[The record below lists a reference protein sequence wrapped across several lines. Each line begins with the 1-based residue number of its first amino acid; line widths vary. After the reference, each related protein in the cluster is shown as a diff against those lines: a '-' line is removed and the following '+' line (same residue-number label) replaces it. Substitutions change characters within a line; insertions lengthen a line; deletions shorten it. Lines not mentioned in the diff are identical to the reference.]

1 MTTAK
6 NEFIGLHE
14 NCNSM
19 GSELTLDGG
28 VYWREF
34 SRWEVGVWTK
44 FWLLQ
49 ELPPSF
55 PQEGKLGGDIIKNM
69 Q

>member
-19 GSELTLDGG
+19 GRELTLGGG

-34 SRWEVGVWTK
+34 FKVGGGGMKEILAAAGT
-44 FWLLQ
+44 
-49 ELPPSF
+49 PPPHF
-55 PQEGKLGGDIIKNM
+55 PRRENCVVT
-69 Q
+69 

>member
-34 SRWEVGVWTK
+34 FKVGGGGMNEI
-44 FWLLQ
+44 LAAAGIHL
-49 ELPPSF
+49 SF
-55 PQEGKLGGDIIKNM
+55 PQEGKLRSDIIKNM

>member
-1 MTTAK
+1 MGAMTTAK

-34 SRWEVGVWTK
+34 FKVGGGGMNEILAAAGT
-44 FWLLQ
+44 
-49 ELPPSF
+49 PPLIS
-55 PQEGKLGGDIIKNM
+55 PRGKTGW
-69 Q
+69 